1 MLFELNFK
9 HFLTNDGCMS
19 TKFSLKQHCY
29 SISGL
34 ISHFTCLKRFC
45 FERLNDKIVQL
56 FYIRYWMMESSG
68 TSERVCPPTDYQQQ
82 QQQLQQQQQQ
92 QQQHGTSSGNL
103 LQPGLHSGGI
113 LYTVDENSDYHN
125 SSTTKE
131 QQEQQEQHHQHLQQF
146 QHQTHGLQRFRE
158 QRKNNSNNSSERK
171 LTQFFC
177 K

>member
-92 QQQHGTSSGNL
+92 QQQQHGTSSGNL

-125 SSTTKE
+125 SSTTK
-131 QQEQQEQHHQHLQQF
+131 EQQEQHHQHLQQF

-171 LTQFFC
+171 LTQFFY